1 MPVNVPRLRIWFV
14 VALAIVILAVM
25 GFYFYARLQAR
36 LLMADLP
43 KKLGVEIQ
51 QTTQGFTLSKSEQ
64 GHTLYTIQAARM
76 TQLKQSGMAQLE
88 DVSVVVYGRESNRFD
103 RIRGKSFEYDP
114 RSGDVKAKGTVNIDL
129 QANPSGPERAD
140 QAEPQLLRDP
150 VRVVTSG
157 LIFNAKT
164 GNAVTHERVEF
175 SVAQANGYSDGATY
189 DSHQSQMLLE
199 GNVHL
204 NITGEHPVAVL
215 GSSGVLNREPKQAI
229 LYRARI
235 VRDTTT
241 TDTNQL
247 TLFFRP
253 DETIER
259 MVAAGDVKSVI
270 QGESVITLRAPQ
282 ATFYLT
288 GRSNLLERGDLT
300 GGTTFESTGA
310 SQASGAADST
320 HVEFAE
326 KGLARKIQARG
337 HVRLTQTALDG
348 GRASHSPLPGVGGA
362 QKTELFS
369 DAMDFWIKAGKD
381 LDWAETLGPGRMLIV
396 HAPPAVVP
404 PPKHLSSGEW
414 ISWQPATTEVKAEH
428 LRARFGQAGR
438 IESMH
443 GDRSRIWYESYDQP
457 VRESR
462 SRDLDVS
469 FSPDGQISALLQKG
483 QFYSA
488 EYPCPRVLN
497 CQAAAQR
504 QAWADTATYTPG
516 DGMVLLTGSPRVVD
530 GSMTTTAQRISMN
543 RTSGEFVAEQNVKTT
558 YSELKPQPGGALLA
572 TSDPIHVSS
581 KKMTAERAGGLAHY
595 EGDARLWQ
603 GANIIEAEKI
613 HFDRNQR
620 TVVAEASAADGYR
633 KLVHTVFARQEK
645 DGRVLPVHVT
655 SQHLNYADQQRLARF
670 DGTVLVRS
678 ADGVTRADHAD
689 VFLRARDDKA
699 EQARGTTGLQTGQ
712 IDHIVATGSVYVQQP
727 ARQAWGDKLVYTA
740 ARDEFVLTGK
750 APHVMDAERGNL
762 SGDSLTF
769 FNRDDRVLVEGS
781 PTRRALTETRV
792 SK

>member
-1 MPVNVPRLRIWFV
+1 MPVNVPRLRIWFA

-36 LLMADLP
+36 LLMAELP

-51 QTTQGFTLSKSEQ
+51 QSTQGFTLSKSER

-76 TQLKQSGMAQLE
+76 TQLKQSGVAQLE

-140 QAEPQLLRDP
+140 QDEPQVLKDP

-157 LIFNAKT
+157 LVFNAKT
-164 GNAVTHERVEF
+164 GNAITRERVEF
-175 SVAQANGYSDGATY
+175 SIARANGYADGASY

-204 NITGEHPVAVL
+204 NVTGDHPVAVVGASAL
-215 GSSGVLNREPKQAI
+215 LNREPKQAI

-235 VRDTTT
+235 ERDATT
-241 TDTNQL
+241 TDASQL
-247 TLFFRP
+247 TLYFRP
-253 DETIER
+253 DESIER
-259 MVAAGDVKSVI
+259 MVATGDVKSVI
-270 QGESVITLRAPQ
+270 QGDSVITLRAPQ
-282 ATFYLT
+282 ATFFLT
-288 GRSNLLERGDLT
+288 GRSNLLQRGDLT
-300 GGTTFESTGA
+300 GGTTFESSGA
-310 SQASGAADST
+310 SLASGAADNT

-326 KGLARKIQARG
+326 RGQARKIEARG
-337 HVRLTQTALDG
+337 HVRLTQEASD
-348 GRASHSPLPGVGGA
+348 GRASRSPVPGLGGA

-396 HAPPAVVP
+396 HAPPAAIP
-404 PPKHLSSGEW
+404 PPKQLPTGEKV
-414 ISWQPATTEVKAEH
+414 SWRPATTEIKAER
-428 LRARFGQAGR
+428 LRTRFGPAGR

-462 SRDLDVS
+462 SRDMDVS
-469 FSPDGQISALLQKG
+469 FAPDGQIAALLQKG

-488 EYPCPRVLN
+488 EYPCLRASN

-504 QAWADTATYTPG
+504 QAWADAASYTPANG
-516 DGMVLLTGSPRVVD
+516 FLLLTGSPRVVD
-530 GSMTTTAQRISMN
+530 GSMTTTALRISMN
-543 RTSGEFVAEQNVKTT
+543 RASGESVAEQNVKTT
-558 YSELKPQPGGALLA
+558 YSDLKPQPGGALFA
-572 TSDPIHVSS
+572 TSDPIHVTSR
-581 KKMTAERAGGLAHY
+581 KMTAERATGLAHY
-595 EGDARLWQ
+595 EGDARMWQ
-603 GANIIEAEKI
+603 GANIIEADKI
-613 HFDRNQR
+613 HFDRTQR
-620 TVVAEASAADGYR
+620 TVVAEASAADGWR

-645 DGRVLPVHVT
+645 DGKVLPVHVT
-655 SQHLNYADQQRLARF
+655 SQRLHYADQLRLARF
-670 DGTVLVRS
+670 DGAVLVRS
-678 ADGVTRADHAD
+678 AEGVTTADHAD
-689 VFLRARDDKA
+689 VFLRPRDDKA
-699 EQARGTTGLQTGQ
+699 EPVRSAAGLQTGQ
-712 IDHIVATGSVYVQQP
+712 IDHIVATGSVHVQQP
-727 ARQAWGDKLVYTA
+727 ARQGWGDKVVYTA

-750 APHVMDAERGNL
+750 APHVLDAERGNL

-769 FNRDDRVLVEGS
+769 YNRDDRVLVEGS
-781 PTRRALTETRV
+781 PARRALTETRV